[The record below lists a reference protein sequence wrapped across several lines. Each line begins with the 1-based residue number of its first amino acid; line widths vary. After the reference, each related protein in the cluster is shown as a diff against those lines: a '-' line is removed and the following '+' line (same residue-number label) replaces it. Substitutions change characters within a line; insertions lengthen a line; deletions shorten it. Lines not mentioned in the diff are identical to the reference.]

1 MQRRYVDTTVFESR
15 NMLNDGN
22 IDYRYW
28 HRKTI
33 NERLQAAGIMTA
45 AAFGEPEF
53 FAKKVDRTIFSARK
67 HYL

>member
-1 MQRRYVDTTVFESR
+1 MQRRYVDTSIFESR

-28 HRKTI
+28 HQKTI
-33 NERLQAAGIMTA
+33 IERLRAAGIMIA

-53 FAKKVDRTIFSARK
+53 FTKKIDRTIFSARK
-67 HYL
+67 HNI